1 MKRIVISVITFV
13 GLLFAI
19 MLMSNL
25 RLQGQSDDQKL
36 QSEIQIGYAIAPVPL
51 NLQGKNRALVG
62 LGSYIVNA
70 QGSCNDCH
78 TCPSYDP
85 SPYQGHPTGHNPF
98 PPPVGDSGDGKIN
111 NVNYL
116 AGGINFGPAV
126 SRDLTPD
133 ATGKPEGLTLEQFE
147 TAMRTG
153 IDPISGDHLT
163 IMPWPTYR
171 FMSDRDLE
179 AIYTYLTA
187 IPHAEPGNCGGPG
200 Q

>member
-1 MKRIVISVITFV
+1 MKRIVISVVAFV

-19 MLMSNL
+19 MLMSNPPL
-25 RLQGQSDDQKL
+25 RGQSDDQKL

-70 QGSCNDCH
+70 QGDCNSCH

-85 SPYQGHPTGHNPF
+85 SPYQGHPAGHNPF
-98 PPPVGDSGDGKIN
+98 YPNSGDGKIN
-111 NVNYL
+111 SVNYL
-116 AGGINFGPAV
+116 AGGVNFGPAV

-133 ATGKPEGLTLEQFE
+133 ANGKPEGLTLEQFE
-147 TAMRTG
+147 SALRTG
-153 IDPISGDHLT
+153 IDPISGDHLI

-187 IPHAEPGNCGGPG
+187 IPRAVPGDCSGAG